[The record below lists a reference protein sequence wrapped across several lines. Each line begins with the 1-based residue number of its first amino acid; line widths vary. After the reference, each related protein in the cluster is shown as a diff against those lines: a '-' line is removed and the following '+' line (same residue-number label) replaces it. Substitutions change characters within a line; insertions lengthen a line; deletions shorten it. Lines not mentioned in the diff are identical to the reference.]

1 MAALMGLMG
10 LWGCSGN
17 DLEGPQSGQMPIS
30 FAGNMQKETAV
41 SRADKGLEEMLD
53 SKTFKAWGYK
63 NMTVSG
69 NDYTDYQAVM
79 SGYNVIYEANSAS
92 VSNTC
97 NWEYVNE
104 SAGQYIKYWDFS
116 AAAYR
121 FFAYALGN
129 GTPTAVSE
137 DMSDPSKAV
146 FSSSVSTSSDATI
159 DAAPYFSELW
169 FSNDKQADY
178 GQVVTL
184 RFVKPFARVRFLFK
198 FADNLRIG
206 RESLH
211 FIRFYPN
218 PTTEESHPV
227 IPTSGSVVVDY
238 PLRGTATQAAWKTIA
253 ASGISQFD
261 IDWYEAPAPV
271 TLPAG
276 VPADALPTTWPN
288 TPEKWYNV
296 LPAPNQGSYN
306 VEVQVMSGE
315 IKTATVPAEFMSWK
329 PGYQYTYVFKITEQ
343 GGVAID
349 VIQVAVNDWN
359 RVMTLDHEV
368 YNW

>member
-218 PTTEESHPV
+218 PTFPPQAASLSITRCGERQRR
-227 IPTSGSVVVDY
+227 
-238 PLRGTATQAAWKTIA
+238 LRGRQSPQAAFRSST
-253 ASGISQFD
+253 STGMRL
-261 IDWYEAPAPV
+261 
-271 TLPAG
+271 LPPSPSPQACQPMPFPPLG
-276 VPADALPTTWPN
+276 PTRPRNGTTSCRLPTRAATTWKCKSC
-288 TPEKWYNV
+288 PE
-296 LPAPNQGSYN
+296 
-306 VEVQVMSGE
+306 
-315 IKTATVPAEFMSWK
+315 
-329 PGYQYTYVFKITEQ
+329 
-343 GGVAID
+343 
-349 VIQVAVNDWN
+349 
-359 RVMTLDHEV
+359 R
-368 YNW
+368 